1 MHLKHRMSNSKQQRI
16 LNLILHILIKYSKEK
31 KISLKKWINFQK
43 AIYKWLA
50 VLLKDYNKK
59 KYNQNNIRY

>member
-43 AIYKWLA
+43 AIKKWLA

-59 KYNQNNIRY
+59 KYKQKNIRY

>member
-1 MHLKHRMSNSKQQRI
+1 MHLKHRISNSKQQRI
-16 LNLILHILIKYSKEK
+16 LNLISHTLIKYSKEK

-43 AIYKWLA
+43 AIYKWLV

-59 KYNQNNIRY
+59 KYNQKNIRY

>member
-43 AIYKWLA
+43 AINKWLA

-59 KYNQNNIRY
+59 KYKQKNIRY